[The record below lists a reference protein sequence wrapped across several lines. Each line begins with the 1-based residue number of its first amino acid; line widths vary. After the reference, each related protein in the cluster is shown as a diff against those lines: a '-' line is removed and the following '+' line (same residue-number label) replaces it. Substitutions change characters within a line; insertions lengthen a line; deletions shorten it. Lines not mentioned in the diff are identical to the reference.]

1 MLLDPCDFA
10 KHRIRYISGRAALNV
25 SSRSLSCLHGR
36 DCHTA
41 DKKRE
46 DVERQVSIK
55 LYCSSFLLQ
64 IKLTWKKYRKKK
76 TFVFNY
82 QSLRRHSLSRSHEKK
97 SPVKYYNISLGISW
111 NKFTIIIANWFYCW
125 MLWMSGVI
133 PFLLLSTN

>member
-1 MLLDPCDFA
+1 MKHIRRDFFVLHIRFNKIQKLLLRFTNVLLDPCDFA

-36 DCHTA
+36 DHHTA

-64 IKLTWKKYRKKK
+64 I
-76 TFVFNY
+76 
-82 QSLRRHSLSRSHEKK
+82 S
-97 SPVKYYNISLGISW
+97 
-111 NKFTIIIANWFYCW
+111 
-125 MLWMSGVI
+125 
-133 PFLLLSTN
+133 